1 MYTYRDYRINFRF
14 SGYLL
19 YNKIWID
26 VFDSR
31 CKKKFAHKRKR
42 WVMSFE
48 SRIPW
53 KFLLI
58 WLAANVLGFCVPP
71 LVMFL
76 VPRLTAISGL
86 LSSTLIISL
95 PISIAQWIALR
106 RLFPISA
113 LWIFTLP
120 ISILVFV
127 LLVREIPESIWQS
140 FDSESFPVLI
150 FTAFII
156 GLIIGLP
163 QWLLLR
169 RHIDKASIWMLG
181 SSLGI
186 ALGAGIVISTNMVN
200 TAGVFA
206 YIIAVLVYV
215 LSTGLTLTW
224 GLTHSDRPRSTI
236 AAAA

>member
-1 MYTYRDYRINFRF
+1 MYFKVD
-14 SGYLL
+14 L
-19 YNKIWID
+19 K
-26 VFDSR
+26 R
-31 CKKKFAHKRKR
+31 CLHIKKR
-42 WVMSFE
+42 WVMSLE
-48 SRIPW
+48 YRIPW
-53 KFLLI
+53 KVLLI
-58 WLAANVLGFCVPP
+58 WFTANVLGFCFPP

-113 LWIFTLP
+113 LWILSLP

-150 FTAFII
+150 STAFII
-156 GLIIGLP
+156 GLIISLP

-169 RHIDKASIWMLG
+169 RHIDNASIWILG

-186 ALGAGIVISTNMVN
+186 ALGAGIVISTNLVN

-215 LSTGLTLTW
+215 LSTGLTLAW
-224 GLTHSDRPRSTI
+224 GLTHSDRPQSTI
-236 AAAA
+236 AAAV